1 MQTIKIHKSVLGFLL
16 FGYSECV
23 FIRFSCIYA
32 WDSTLRLDFVSHTW
46 TDISTEHICLPVR
59 PYITYPLCS
68 VHFSN
73 SLSSYFGWA
82 QNLGFWFQ
90 KRKKKLRRIKI
101 KTNVLFSVFFFSSFS
116 LCWKTDKTERKS
128 EPFDSILWHIFSCF
142 VHLFCSFA
150 ISAVLFKLQR
160 FWWRFLYILC
170 FVCIRY

>member
-1 MQTIKIHKSVLGFLL
+1 MPETRRSGSISYPIHELTFQRNTFVYLFAHTLLILYVPCIFLIPFPLILAEPKI
-16 FGYSECV
+16 
-23 FIRFSCIYA
+23 
-32 WDSTLRLDFVSHTW
+32 WDFDFKK
-46 TDISTEHICLPVR
+46 E
-59 PYITYPLCS
+59 
-68 VHFSN
+68 
-73 SLSSYFGWA
+73 
-82 QNLGFWFQ
+82 
-90 KRKKKLRRIKI
+90 KKKLRRIKI